1 MAENK
6 DYRYSMS
13 ITSQLPHCSLPL
25 RLDSYSKCS
34 YRCSYCFA
42 KNRGG
47 NHPPKGIKTI
57 NYKSVDKLLCKS
69 LKTENDS
76 TKTVISQLLENK
88 TPIHFGGM
96 SDPFME
102 YEEYGQKTLETL
114 KVLRDY
120 HYPTIIST
128 KGTLITKDEYLKV
141 ISQSLVATQVSFS
154 SLDDK
159 VSSLIEFNTP
169 LPSER
174 LDVIKSLAAVCWVS
188 ARLQP
193 LIPGELDSTI
203 EAIKTLA
210 KAGVKHISVELLK
223 LPLTEYSKLTTQ
235 ISSAVGREIEEYYSE
250 RRLMGLEFLVNREYA
265 LLTHKELSKVAWGLG
280 ISYSSADTDLLP
292 YDSSDC
298 CCSGVHE
305 LPGFENYY
313 RYTFSQAI
321 RNALRENSKLL
332 MYEHLSCEW
341 APDGPINQY
350 VNSKSRVE
358 DANNIIGWMAA
369 KWNSSTK
376 SIGPLAFYGIEE
388 TECYDNNGM
397 KIYRI
402 SNKAFELALQLGA
415 IPKTAT
421 KAKDKMLIPN

>member
-1 MAENK
+1 
-6 DYRYSMS
+6 MS

-69 LKTENDS
+69 LKLGEES
-76 TKTVISQLLENK
+76 TKTVISQLLEK
-88 TPIHFGGM
+88 RTPIHFGGM
-96 SDPFME
+96 SDPFMQ
-102 YEEYGQKTLETL
+102 YEEFGQKTLETL

-120 HYPTIIST
+120 CYPTIIST
-128 KGTLITKDEYLKV
+128 KGTLITKDEYLE
-141 ISQSLVATQVSFS
+141 ILSQSLVTTQISFS

-174 LDVIKSLAAVCWVS
+174 LNVIKSLAEVCWVS

-193 LIPGELDSTI
+193 LIPGELDSAI
-203 EAIKTLA
+203 EAIKALA
-210 KAGVKHISVELLK
+210 KSGVKHVSVELLK
-223 LPLTEYSKLTTQ
+223 LPLSEYSKLTSQ
-235 ISSAVGREIEEYYSE
+235 IANAVGREIQEYYSE
-250 RRLMGLEFLVNREYA
+250 RRLMGLEFLVNRDYA
-265 LLTHKELSKVAWGLG
+265 LLVHKKLAKVAREVN

-321 RNALRENSKLL
+321 RNALRENSDLL
-332 MYEHLSCEW
+332 MYRHLSCEW
-341 APDGPINQY
+341 APGGPINQY
-350 VNSKSRVE
+350 LNSKSRVN
-358 DANNIIGWMAA
+358 DANNVVGWMAA
-369 KWNSSTK
+369 KWNSSSK

-388 TECYDNNGM
+388 TDSYDENGM

-402 SNKAFELALQLGA
+402 SNSAVELALQLGA

-421 KAKDKMLIPN
+421 NAQDILLIQN